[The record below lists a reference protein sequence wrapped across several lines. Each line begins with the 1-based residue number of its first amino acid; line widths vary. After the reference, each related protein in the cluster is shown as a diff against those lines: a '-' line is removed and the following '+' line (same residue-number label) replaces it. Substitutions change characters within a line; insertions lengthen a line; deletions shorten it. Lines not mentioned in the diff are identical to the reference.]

1 MMGKLGASGPSDGLS
16 HAEMGRRAWA
26 RRHPVR
32 AKEER
37 SLRKARAKLLDR
49 WHHKNAGTPETH
61 EAHHRRRAG
70 AIARLHASGYLSDDE
85 LAWSQEI
92 AAAAERIMNVA
103 NVRTCSLEAR
113 VDGARHDHTFHEAL
127 GAVWS
132 EMTYSRWRAQIGADA
147 TMLLD
152 VIVHDVGLV
161 RAAAA
166 HGMHVRRARKLL
178 VNGLHQ
184 WARIHMHVRREVS
197 EADVAAAQAG
207 LL

>member
-1 MMGKLGASGPSDGLS
+1 M
-16 HAEMGRRAWA
+16 
-26 RRHPVR
+26 
-32 AKEER
+32 
-37 SLRKARAKLLDR
+37 RKARAKLLDR

-70 AIARLHASGYLSDDE
+70 AISRLHASGYLSDDE

-113 VDGARHDHTFHEAL
+113 VDGARHDHAFYEAL

-132 EMTYSRWRAQIGADA
+132 EMAYSRWRAQIGAGA

-178 VNGLHQ
+178 VDGLHL

-197 EADVAAAQAG
+197 EADVAAAHAG
-207 LL
+207 IM

>member
-1 MMGKLGASGPSDGLS
+1 MTGNLIKEGPYKGLS

-26 RRHPVR
+26 GRHPAR
-32 AKEER
+32 AIEER
-37 SLRKARAKLLDR
+37 GFRKARAKLLDR

-70 AIARLHASGYLSDDE
+70 AIARLYASGYLSDDE

-92 AAAAERIMNVA
+92 AAAAERIMAVA
-103 NVRTCSLEAR
+103 KVRTCSLEAR
-113 VDGARHDHTFHEAL
+113 VDDARHDHAFHEAL

-132 EMTYSRWRAQIGADA
+132 EMAYSRWRAQIGARA

-166 HGMHVRRARKLL
+166 HGMHVRRARKML
-178 VNGLHQ
+178 VDGLHL

-197 EADVAAAQAG
+197 EADVTAAQAG
-207 LL
+207 LF